1 MILLQNI
8 MENVNGFCFSLT
20 LNDDYALPTW
30 PKADFLGVLQ
40 FFIRSH
46 CFHLFTHTYLLTTRL
61 RLMQELK
68 LHERKE
74 LKLRA
79 RHHFCFWFQPWP
91 LFLTYLLS
99 CFIMLWTSYRCRL
112 CIDLDLRVDIY
123 TGWFI
128 KMMNFGSVVLNWK
141 VTYGF

>member
-46 CFHLFTHTYLLTTRL
+46 CSQGSFEVCVLG
-61 RLMQELK
+61 K
-68 LHERKE
+68 
-74 LKLRA
+74 
-79 RHHFCFWFQPWP
+79 HFC
-91 LFLTYLLS
+91 LVKRVVKLK
-99 CFIMLWTSYRCRL
+99 WT
-112 CIDLDLRVDIY
+112 
-123 TGWFI
+123 
-128 KMMNFGSVVLNWK
+128 LNK
-141 VTYGF
+141 